1 MLFVCVCLTVSPSVH
16 LERMSLVVQ
25 THITNQTRL
34 YDSVYGTMLGSRDDD
49 DDGDYGLHSGP
60 LRE

>member
-1 MLFVCVCLTVSPSVH
+1 
-16 LERMSLVVQ
+16 MSLVVQ